1 MPRIFAIIELSS
13 NEVVHTSTKYSAASG
28 FLRSIPDR
36 IRDCFTVVRY
46 DANENWTPDANT
58 KNKE

>member
-13 NEVVHTSTKYSAASG
+13 NEVVHTTTKYSAASG
-28 FLRSIPDR
+28 FLRSLPDR

-46 DANENWTPDANT
+46 DADENWTPNT
-58 KNKE
+58 KTTNEE